1 MIIRVF
7 KFTKLPQVIAAII
20 ISILIM
26 LAFKNIDNLV
36 AEIYSLSLL
45 VAIFFL
51 SLFIISK
58 NSILK
63 NNQYISLGLIIFC
76 GAYFKMPSEINIT
89 ASYLFLLL
97 SVRKIYSLKSKKN
110 QNKKLFDIG
119 FWYLISIILNP
130 VNLSF
135 IITILT
141 GIFIFYKISP
151 IVILKIVA
159 GMLGSTLMTLF
170 YFDIIE
176 NIPLTQDYFIE
187 IIDQIWITYSA
198 DDIFLNHN
206 LDHWLFA
213 SISLLI
219 FLYYSFRFFG
229 NNLGERIK
237 NLFLITFF
245 INSILL
251 SFVINEYSIFLFFPF
266 LVTLVKI
273 ISELKDNLFFETV
286 VLIAIILNSYP
297 YNFLTN

>member
-45 VAIFFL
+45 VAIFFI

-63 NNQYISLGLIIFC
+63 NNQYILLSLIIFC
-76 GAYFKMPSEINIT
+76 GVYFKMPSEINIT

-130 VNLSF
+130 VNLLF

-141 GIFIFYKISP
+141 GIFIFYKITP
-151 IVILKIVA
+151 VVVLKIVA
-159 GMLGSTLMTLF
+159 GMLGATLMALF
-170 YFDIIE
+170 YFDLTE
-176 NIPLTQDYFIE
+176 NISLTQDYFID
-187 IIDQIWITYSA
+187 IIDRIWIAYSA
-198 DDIFLNHN
+198 NDTFLNQN

-219 FLYYSFRFFG
+219 FLYYSFSFFG

-237 NLFLITFF
+237 NLFLLTFF
-245 INSILL
+245 INSFLL
-251 SFVINEYSIFLFFPF
+251 SFIISEYSIFLFFPF

>member
-1 MIIRVF
+1 
-7 KFTKLPQVIAAII
+7 
-20 ISILIM
+20 
-26 LAFKNIDNLV
+26 
-36 AEIYSLSLL
+36 
-45 VAIFFL
+45 
-51 SLFIISK
+51 
-58 NSILK
+58 
-63 NNQYISLGLIIFC
+63 
-76 GAYFKMPSEINIT
+76 MPSEINIT
-89 ASYLFLLL
+89 ASYLILLL
-97 SVRKIYSLKSKKN
+97 SIRKIYSLKSKKN

-130 VNLSF
+130 VNLFF

-151 IVILKIVA
+151 VVVLKIVA
-159 GMLGSTLMTLF
+159 GMLGAKLIVLF
-170 YFDIIE
+170 YFDLTE
-176 NIPLTQDYFIE
+176 NIPLTQDYFIN
-187 IIDQIWITYSA
+187 IIDQIWITYSTN
-198 DDIFLNHN
+198 DTFLNQN

-229 NNLGERIK
+229 NNLVERIK
-237 NLFLITFF
+237 NLFLLTFF
-245 INSILL
+245 INSFLL
-251 SFVINEYSIFLFFPF
+251 SFIINEYSIFLFFPF

>member
-76 GAYFKMPSEINIT
+76 GVYFKMPSEINIT

-97 SVRKIYSLKSKKN
+97 SIRKIYSLKSKKN

-130 VNLSF
+130 VNLFF

-159 GMLGSTLMTLF
+159 GMLGATLMALF
-170 YFDIIE
+170 YFDLTE
-176 NIPLTQDYFIE
+176 NIPLTQDYFID
-187 IIDQIWITYSA
+187 IVDQIWITYSA
-198 DDIFLNHN
+198 NDTFLNQN
-206 LDHWLFA
+206 LDHWFFA
-213 SISLLI
+213 PISLLI

-237 NLFLITFF
+237 NLFLLTFF
-245 INSILL
+245 INSILI
-251 SFVINEYSIFLFFPF
+251 SFLINEYSIFLFFPF

>member
-76 GAYFKMPSEINIT
+76 GVYFKMPSEINIT

-97 SVRKIYSLKSKKN
+97 SIRKIYSLKSKKN

-130 VNLSF
+130 VNLFF

-141 GIFIFYKISP
+141 GVFIFYKISP
-151 IVILKIVA
+151 VVVLKIIA
-159 GMLGSTLMTLF
+159 GILGATLMALF
-170 YFDIIE
+170 YFDLTE
-176 NIPLTQDYFIE
+176 NISLTQDYFID
-187 IIDQIWITYSA
+187 IIDQIWIAYSA
-198 DDIFLNHN
+198 NDTFLNQN

-229 NNLGERIK
+229 NSLGERIK
-237 NLFLITFF
+237 NLFLLTFF
-245 INSILL
+245 INSFLL
-251 SFVINEYSIFLFFPF
+251 SFIISEYSIFLFFPF

>member
-76 GAYFKMPSEINIT
+76 GIYFKMPSEINIT
-89 ASYLFLLL
+89 ASYLILLL
-97 SVRKIYSLKSKKN
+97 SIRKIYSLKSKKN

-130 VNLSF
+130 VNLFF

-141 GIFIFYKISP
+141 GIFIFYKISL
-151 IVILKIVA
+151 VVVLKIVA
-159 GMLGSTLMTLF
+159 GMLGATLIVLF
-170 YFDIIE
+170 YFDLTE
-176 NIPLTQDYFIE
+176 NIPLTQDYFIN
-187 IIDQIWITYSA
+187 IIDQIWITYSTN
-198 DDIFLNHN
+198 DTFLNQN

-229 NNLGERIK
+229 NNLVERIK
-237 NLFLITFF
+237 NLFLFTFF
-245 INSILL
+245 INSFFL
-251 SFVINEYSIFLFFPF
+251 SFIINEYSIFLFFPF

>member
-76 GAYFKMPSEINIT
+76 GIYFKMPSEINIT
-89 ASYLFLLL
+89 ASYLTLLL
-97 SVRKIYSLKSKKN
+97 SIRKIYSLKSKKN

-130 VNLSF
+130 VNLFF

-151 IVILKIVA
+151 VVVLKIVA
-159 GMLGSTLMTLF
+159 GMLSATLIVLF
-170 YFDIIE
+170 YFDLTE
-176 NIPLTQDYFIE
+176 NIPLTQDYFIN
-187 IIDQIWITYSA
+187 IIDQIWITYSTN
-198 DDIFLNHN
+198 DTFLNQN

-229 NNLGERIK
+229 NNLVERIK
-237 NLFLITFF
+237 NLFLLTFF
-245 INSILL
+245 INSFLL
-251 SFVINEYSIFLFFPF
+251 SFIINEYSIFLFFPF

>member
-7 KFTKLPQVIAAII
+7 KFTKFPQVIAAII

-26 LAFKNIDNLV
+26 LAFKNTDNLV

-63 NNQYISLGLIIFC
+63 NNQYISLGLIIYC
-76 GAYFKMPSEINIT
+76 GIYFKMPSEINIT
-89 ASYLFLLL
+89 ASYLILLL
-97 SVRKIYSLKSKKN
+97 SIRKIYSLKSKKN

-130 VNLSF
+130 VNLFF

-151 IVILKIVA
+151 VVILKVVA
-159 GMLGSTLMTLF
+159 GMLGSTLMALF
-170 YFDIIE
+170 YFNLTE
-176 NIPLTQDYFIE
+176 NTPLTQDYFID
-187 IIDQIWITYSA
+187 IVDQIWIAYSA
-198 DDIFLNHN
+198 NDTFLNQN

>member
-1 MIIRVF
+1 MID
-7 KFTKLPQVIAAII
+7 A
-20 ISILIM
+20 S
-26 LAFKNIDNLV
+26 AFKDCPVLV
-36 AEIYSLSLL
+36 T
-45 VAIFFL
+45 
-51 SLFIISK
+51 
-58 NSILK
+58 
-63 NNQYISLGLIIFC
+63 
-76 GAYFKMPSEINIT
+76 GAAGCIGAWTVK
-89 ASYLFLLL
+89 LL
-97 SVRKIYSLKSKKN
+97 SDV
-110 QNKKLFDIG
+110 G
-119 FWYLISIILNP
+119 A
-130 VNLSF
+130 V
-135 IITILT
+135 
-141 GIFIFYKISP
+141 P
-151 IVILKIVA
+151 IV
-159 GMLGSTLMTLF
+159 
-170 YFDIIE
+170 FDLTE
-176 NIPLTQDYFIE
+176 NIQLTQDYFID
-187 IIDQIWITYSA
+187 IIDQIWIAYSA
-198 DDIFLNHN
+198 NDTFLNQN

>member
-7 KFTKLPQVIAAII
+7 KFTKLAQVIAAII

-26 LAFKNIDNLV
+26 LAFKNTDNLV

-58 NSILK
+58 NSILR

-76 GAYFKMPSEINIT
+76 GIYFKMPSEINIT
-89 ASYLFLLL
+89 ASYLILLL
-97 SVRKIYSLKSKKN
+97 SIRKIYSLKSKKN

-119 FWYLISIILNP
+119 FWYVISIILNP
-130 VNLSF
+130 VNLFF

-151 IVILKIVA
+151 VVVLKTVA
-159 GMLGSTLMTLF
+159 GMLGATLIALF
-170 YFDIIE
+170 YFDLTE
-176 NIPLTQDYFIE
+176 NIQLTQDYFID
-187 IIDQIWITYSA
+187 IIDQIWIAYSA
-198 DDIFLNHN
+198 NDTFLNQN

-297 YNFLTN
+297 FNFLTN

>member
-76 GAYFKMPSEINIT
+76 GIYFKMPSEINIT
-89 ASYLFLLL
+89 ASYLILLL
-97 SVRKIYSLKSKKN
+97 SIRKIYSLKSKKN

-130 VNLSF
+130 VNLFF

-151 IVILKIVA
+151 VVVLKIVA
-159 GMLGSTLMTLF
+159 GMLGATLIALF
-170 YFDIIE
+170 YFDLTE
-176 NIPLTQDYFIE
+176 NIQLTQDYFID
-187 IIDQIWITYSA
+187 IIDQIWIAYSA
-198 DDIFLNHN
+198 NDTFLNQN

>member
-7 KFTKLPQVIAAII
+7 KFTKFPQVIAAII

-26 LAFKNIDNLV
+26 LAFKNTDNLV
-36 AEIYSLSLL
+36 TEIYSLSIL

-76 GAYFKMPSEINIT
+76 GVYFKMPSEINIT

-97 SVRKIYSLKSKKN
+97 SIRKIYSLKSKKN

-119 FWYLISIILNP
+119 FWYLISIIFIP
-130 VNLSF
+130 VNLFF

-151 IVILKIVA
+151 VVVLKIVA
-159 GMLGSTLMTLF
+159 GMLGATLIALF
-170 YFDIIE
+170 YFDLTE
-176 NIPLTQDYFIE
+176 NIQLTQDYFID
-187 IIDQIWITYSA
+187 IIDQIWIAYSA
-198 DDIFLNHN
+198 NDTFLNQN

>member
-76 GAYFKMPSEINIT
+76 GVYFKMPSEINIT

-97 SVRKIYSLKSKKN
+97 SIRKIYSLKSKKN

-130 VNLSF
+130 VNLFF

-141 GIFIFYKISP
+141 GIFVFYKISP
-151 IVILKIVA
+151 VVVLKIVA
-159 GMLGSTLMTLF
+159 GMLGATLIALF
-170 YFDIIE
+170 YFDLTE
-176 NIPLTQDYFIE
+176 NIQLTQDYFID
-187 IIDQIWITYSA
+187 IIDQIWIAYSA
-198 DDIFLNHN
+198 NDTFLNQN

>member
-76 GAYFKMPSEINIT
+76 GIYFKMPSEINIT
-89 ASYLFLLL
+89 ASYLILLL
-97 SVRKIYSLKSKKN
+97 SIRKIYSLKSKKN

-130 VNLSF
+130 VNLFF

-141 GIFIFYKISP
+141 GIFIFYKISSV
-151 IVILKIVA
+151 VILKIVT
-159 GMLGSTLMTLF
+159 GMLGATLMALF
-170 YFDIIE
+170 YFDLTE
-176 NIPLTQDYFIE
+176 NTPLTQDYFID
-187 IIDQIWITYSA
+187 IIDQIWIIYSA
-198 DDIFLNHN
+198 NDTFLNQN

-213 SISLLI
+213 SITLLI

-237 NLFLITFF
+237 NLFLLTFF

>member
-36 AEIYSLSLL
+36 AEIYSLCLL

-76 GAYFKMPSEINIT
+76 GIYFKMPSEINIT
-89 ASYLFLLL
+89 ASYLILLL
-97 SVRKIYSLKSKKN
+97 SIRKIYSLKSKKN

-130 VNLSF
+130 VNLFF

-151 IVILKIVA
+151 VVVLKIVA
-159 GMLGSTLMTLF
+159 GMLGAKLIVLF
-170 YFDIIE
+170 YFDLTE
-176 NIPLTQDYFIE
+176 NIPLTQDYFIN
-187 IIDQIWITYSA
+187 IIDQIWITYSTN
-198 DDIFLNHN
+198 DTFLNQN

-229 NNLGERIK
+229 NNLVERIK
-237 NLFLITFF
+237 NLFLLTFF
-245 INSILL
+245 INSFLL
-251 SFVINEYSIFLFFPF
+251 SFIINEYSIFLFFPF

>member
-1 MIIRVF
+1 MIIRFF
-7 KFTKLPQVIAAII
+7 KFTKLPQAIAAII

-26 LAFKNIDNLV
+26 LAFKNVNNLV
-36 AEIYSLSLL
+36 DEIYSLSLL

-58 NSILK
+58 NLILK

-76 GAYFKMPSEINIT
+76 GIYFKMPSEINIT

-97 SVRKIYSLKSKKN
+97 SIRKIYSLKSKKN

-159 GMLGSTLMTLF
+159 GMLGSMLMTLF

-237 NLFLITFF
+237 NLFLLTFF

-251 SFVINEYSIFLFFPF
+251 SFLINEYSIFLFFPF

-286 VLIAIILNSYP
+286 ILIAIILNSYP
-297 YNFLTN
+297 YNF

>member
-1 MIIRVF
+1 MIIRFF

-36 AEIYSLSLL
+36 AEIYSLCLL

-76 GAYFKMPSEINIT
+76 GIYFKMPSEINIT
-89 ASYLFLLL
+89 ASYLILLL
-97 SVRKIYSLKSKKN
+97 SIRKIYSLKSKKN

-130 VNLSF
+130 VNLFF

-151 IVILKIVA
+151 VVVLKIVA
-159 GMLGSTLMTLF
+159 GMLGAKLIVLF
-170 YFDIIE
+170 YFDLTE
-176 NIPLTQDYFIE
+176 NIPLTQDYFIN
-187 IIDQIWITYSA
+187 IIDQIWITYSTN
-198 DDIFLNHN
+198 DTFLNQN

-229 NNLGERIK
+229 NNLVERIK
-237 NLFLITFF
+237 NLFLLTFF
-245 INSILL
+245 INSFLL
-251 SFVINEYSIFLFFPF
+251 SFIINEYSIFLFFPF

>member
-1 MIIRVF
+1 MFV
-7 KFTKLPQVIAAII
+7 V
-20 ISILIM
+20 
-26 LAFKNIDNLV
+26 AF
-36 AEIYSLSLL
+36 
-45 VAIFFL
+45 
-51 SLFIISK
+51 
-58 NSILK
+58 
-63 NNQYISLGLIIFC
+63 FC
-76 GAYFKMPSEINIT
+76 GIYFKMPFEINIT
-89 ASYLFLLL
+89 ASYLILLL
-97 SVRKIYSLKSKKN
+97 SIRKIYSLKSKKN

-130 VNLSF
+130 VNLFF

-141 GIFIFYKISP
+141 GIFIFYKISSV
-151 IVILKIVA
+151 VILKIVT
-159 GMLGSTLMTLF
+159 GMLGATLIALF
-170 YFDIIE
+170 YFDLTE
-176 NIPLTQDYFIE
+176 NIQLTQDYFID
-187 IIDQIWITYSA
+187 IIDQIWIAYSA
-198 DDIFLNHN
+198 NDTFLNQN
-206 LDHWLFA
+206 LDRWLFA

-237 NLFLITFF
+237 NLFLLTFF

>member
-26 LAFKNIDNLV
+26 LAFKNTDNLV

-76 GAYFKMPSEINIT
+76 GVYFKMPSEINIT
-89 ASYLFLLL
+89 ASYLILLL
-97 SVRKIYSLKSKKN
+97 SIRKIYSLKSKKN

-130 VNLSF
+130 VNLFF

-151 IVILKIVA
+151 VVILKIFA
-159 GMLGSTLMTLF
+159 GMLGATLMALF
-170 YFDIIE
+170 YFDLTE
-176 NIPLTQDYFIE
+176 NIPLTQDYFID
-187 IIDQIWITYSA
+187 IIDQIWIIYSA
-198 DDIFLNHN
+198 NDTFLNQN

-213 SISLLI
+213 SITLLI

-237 NLFLITFF
+237 NLFLLTFF

>member
-36 AEIYSLSLL
+36 AEIYSLTLL

-76 GAYFKMPSEINIT
+76 GVYFKMPSEINIT
-89 ASYLFLLL
+89 ASYLILLL
-97 SVRKIYSLKSKKN
+97 SIRKIYSLKSKKN

-130 VNLSF
+130 VNLFF

-151 IVILKIVA
+151 VVILKIFA
-159 GMLGSTLMTLF
+159 GMLGATLMALF
-170 YFDIIE
+170 YFDLTE
-176 NIPLTQDYFIE
+176 NTPLTQDYFID
-187 IIDQIWITYSA
+187 IIDQIWIIYSA
-198 DDIFLNHN
+198 NDTFLNQN

-237 NLFLITFF
+237 NLFLLTFF

>member
-20 ISILIM
+20 VSILIM

-58 NSILK
+58 NSFLK

-76 GAYFKMPSEINIT
+76 GIYFKMPSEINIT
-89 ASYLFLLL
+89 ASYLILLL
-97 SVRKIYSLKSKKN
+97 SIRKIYSLKSKKN

-130 VNLSF
+130 VNLFF

-151 IVILKIVA
+151 VVVLKIVA
-159 GMLGSTLMTLF
+159 GMLGATLIALF
-170 YFDIIE
+170 YFDLTE
-176 NIPLTQDYFIE
+176 NIQLTQDYFID
-187 IIDQIWITYSA
+187 IIDQIWIAYSA
-198 DDIFLNHN
+198 NDTFLNQN

>member
-36 AEIYSLSLL
+36 AEIYSLTLL

-76 GAYFKMPSEINIT
+76 GVYFKMPSEINIT

-97 SVRKIYSLKSKKN
+97 SIRKIYSLKSKKN

-130 VNLSF
+130 VNLFF

-151 IVILKIVA
+151 VVILKIFA
-159 GMLGSTLMTLF
+159 GMLGATLMALF
-170 YFDIIE
+170 YFDLTE
-176 NIPLTQDYFIE
+176 NIPLTQDYFID
-187 IIDQIWITYSA
+187 IIDQIWIIYSA
-198 DDIFLNHN
+198 NDTFLNQN

-213 SISLLI
+213 SITLLI

-237 NLFLITFF
+237 NLFLLTFF

>member
-76 GAYFKMPSEINIT
+76 GIYFKMPSEINIT
-89 ASYLFLLL
+89 ASYLILLL
-97 SVRKIYSLKSKKN
+97 SIRKIYSLKSKKN

-130 VNLSF
+130 VNLFF

-151 IVILKIVA
+151 VVVLKIVA
-159 GMLGSTLMTLF
+159 GMLGATLIVLF
-170 YFDIIE
+170 YFDLTE
-176 NIPLTQDYFIE
+176 NIPLTQDYFIN
-187 IIDQIWITYSA
+187 IIDQIWITYSTN
-198 DDIFLNHN
+198 DTFLNQN

-229 NNLGERIK
+229 NNLVERIK
-237 NLFLITFF
+237 NLFLLTFF
-245 INSILL
+245 INSFLL
-251 SFVINEYSIFLFFPF
+251 SFIINEYSIFLFFPF

>member
-7 KFTKLPQVIAAII
+7 KFTKFPQVIAAII

-26 LAFKNIDNLV
+26 LAFKNTDNLV

-63 NNQYISLGLIIFC
+63 NNQYISLGLIVFC
-76 GAYFKMPSEINIT
+76 GIYFKMPSEINIT
-89 ASYLFLLL
+89 ASYLILLL

-119 FWYLISIILNP
+119 FWYLISIILNS
-130 VNLSF
+130 VNLFF

-141 GIFIFYKISP
+141 GIFVFYKISP
-151 IVILKIVA
+151 LVILKIVA
-159 GMLGSTLMTLF
+159 GMLGSTLMALF
-170 YFDIIE
+170 YFNLTE
-176 NIPLTQDYFIE
+176 NTLLTQDYFID

-198 DDIFLNHN
+198 NDTFLNQN

-213 SISLLI
+213 SITLLI

-237 NLFLITFF
+237 NLFLLTFF

-251 SFVINEYSIFLFFPF
+251 SFVINEYTIFLFFPF

-273 ISELKDNLFFETV
+273 ISELKGNLFFETV

>member
-76 GAYFKMPSEINIT
+76 GVYFKMPSEINIT

-97 SVRKIYSLKSKKN
+97 SIRKIYSLKSKKN

-130 VNLSF
+130 VNLFF

-141 GIFIFYKISP
+141 GIFIFYKIS
-151 IVILKIVA
+151 VVVVLKMVA
-159 GMLGSTLMTLF
+159 GMLGATLIALVYLDF
-170 YFDIIE
+170 SVDIPI
-176 NIPLTQDYFIE
+176 TQDYFID

-198 DDIFLNHN
+198 NDTFLNQN
-206 LDHWLFA
+206 LGHWLFA

-237 NLFLITFF
+237 NLFLLTFF

-251 SFVINEYSIFLFFPF
+251 SFIINEYSIFLFFPF

-273 ISELKDNLFFETV
+273 ISELKDNLFFEAV
-286 VLIAIILNSYP
+286 ILIAIILNSYP
-297 YNFLTN
+297 YNF

>member
-1 MIIRVF
+1 
-7 KFTKLPQVIAAII
+7 
-20 ISILIM
+20 M
-26 LAFKNIDNLV
+26 LAFKNTNNLL
-36 AEIYSLSLL
+36 AEIYSLSFL

-76 GAYFKMPSEINIT
+76 GIYFKMPSEINIT

-97 SVRKIYSLKSKKN
+97 SIRKIYSLKSKKN

-130 VNLSF
+130 VNLFF

-141 GIFIFYKISP
+141 GIFIFYKIS
-151 IVILKIVA
+151 VVVVLKMVA
-159 GMLGSTLMTLF
+159 GMLGATLIALF
-170 YFDIIE
+170 YLDFSVDIPI
-176 NIPLTQDYFIE
+176 TQDYFIY

-198 DDIFLNHN
+198 NETFLNQN
-206 LDHWLFA
+206 LGHWLFA

-219 FLYYSFRFFG
+219 FLYYSFKFFG

-237 NLFLITFF
+237 NLFLLTFF

-251 SFVINEYSIFLFFPF
+251 SFVINEYSVFLFFPF

-286 VLIAIILNSYP
+286 ILIAIILNSYP
-297 YNFLTN
+297 YNF

>member
-76 GAYFKMPSEINIT
+76 GIYFKMPSEINIT
-89 ASYLFLLL
+89 ASYLILLL
-97 SVRKIYSLKSKKN
+97 SIRKIYSLKSKKN

-130 VNLSF
+130 VNLFF

-151 IVILKIVA
+151 VAILKIVA
-159 GMLGSTLMTLF
+159 GMLGATLIALF
-170 YFDIIE
+170 YFDLTA
-176 NIPLTQDYFIE
+176 NTPLNQDYFID

-198 DDIFLNHN
+198 NDTFLNQN

-213 SISLLI
+213 LISLLI

-237 NLFLITFF
+237 NLFLLTFF

-273 ISELKDNLFFETV
+273 ISELKDNLFFETAI
-286 VLIAIILNSYP
+286 LIAIMLNSYP
-297 YNFLTN
+297 YNFF

>member
-7 KFTKLPQVIAAII
+7 KFTKLPQVIVAII

-36 AEIYSLSLL
+36 SEIYSLSLL

-76 GAYFKMPSEINIT
+76 GIYFKMPSEINIT

-130 VNLSF
+130 LNLFF
-135 IITILT
+135 IITILI
-141 GIFIFYKISP
+141 GIFIFYKVSP
-151 IVILKIVA
+151 VVIFKIVA
-159 GMLGSTLMTLF
+159 GMLGASLMALF
-170 YFDIIE
+170 YFDLTA
-176 NIPLTQDYFIE
+176 NILLTQDYFIA
-187 IIDQIWITYSA
+187 IIAQIWITYSA
-198 DDIFLNHN
+198 NDTFLNQN
-206 LDHWLFA
+206 LNHWLFA

-219 FLYYSFRFFG
+219 FVYYSFRFFG

-237 NLFLITFF
+237 NLFLLTFF
-245 INSILL
+245 INSLLL
-251 SFVINEYSIFLFFPF
+251 SFIISEYSIFLFFPF

>member
-26 LAFKNIDNLV
+26 LAFKNTDNLV

-76 GAYFKMPSEINIT
+76 GVYFKMPSEINIT
-89 ASYLFLLL
+89 ASYLILLL
-97 SVRKIYSLKSKKN
+97 SIRKIYSLKSKKN

-130 VNLSF
+130 VNLFF

-151 IVILKIVA
+151 VVILKIFA
-159 GMLGSTLMTLF
+159 GMLGATLIALF
-170 YFDIIE
+170 YFDLTE
-176 NIPLTQDYFIE
+176 NIQLTQDYFID
-187 IIDQIWITYSA
+187 IIDQIWIAYSA
-198 DDIFLNHN
+198 NDTFLNQN